1 MQRRI
6 SARFQQIPRFG
17 LDKFQSRQSMALL
30 LPSLFSSVSF
40 TQGFAPPNKGE
51 YFWEFPA
58 ADCMPDDE
66 LSSCPVNS
74 TIAECKFLCI
84 NTPNCGCVACVCL
97 FICIS

>member
-1 MQRRI
+1 
-6 SARFQQIPRFG
+6 
-17 LDKFQSRQSMALL
+17 MALL

-97 FICIS
+97 FIASRYPVHSLTPMLSLSRSLDVDERTPTG